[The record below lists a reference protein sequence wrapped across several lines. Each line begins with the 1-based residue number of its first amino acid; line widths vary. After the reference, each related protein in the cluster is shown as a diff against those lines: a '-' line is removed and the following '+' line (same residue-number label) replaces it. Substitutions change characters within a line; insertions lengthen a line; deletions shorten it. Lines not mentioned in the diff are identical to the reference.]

1 MKDQKDMMVVCF
13 NNDYKRSVL
22 AIMNTLVSNLPS
34 PDRDTM
40 GLEDYRKVLRNTIVD
55 LMEYNKDIDKDSRIY
70 KLVKKYI
77 YSLLYTNISF
87 RTDGKTIWSMQIHNV
102 YSVNNLSYDEITV
115 SCTISA
121 NVDKNT
127 NLLKNIRVS
136 PHIKVSYND
145 LGFMYE
151 IPGLCISS
159 EDCSFEICNFYG
171 LYNDFEFNMKK
182 VIINDKNL
190 SNSISN
196 LTGDIETFIEDMA
209 MLLTLFYM
217 KSVVSIKDYP
227 KFLKISNTIKEED
240 KKPKNDDILE
250 YINHSIFDINKNL
263 YLIGDKNKRL
273 LRSTI
278 KRINKIIEEICEE
291 NKISTK

>member
-1 MKDQKDMMVVCF
+1 MDKNEMVYF
-13 NNDYKRSVL
+13 DNDYKRSVI

-40 GLEDYRKVLRNTIVD
+40 GLEDYRKALRNTIVD

-70 KLVKKYI
+70 KLVKRYL
-77 YSLLYTNISF
+77 YALLYTNISF
-87 RTDGKTIWSMQIHNV
+87 KTDGKTIWSMHIHNV
-102 YSVNNLSYDEITV
+102 YSSYDEITIP
-115 SCTISA
+115 CTISA

-127 NLLKNIRVS
+127 SLLKNIHVS
-136 PHIKVSYND
+136 PFIKVSYND
-145 LGFMYE
+145 LGFIYE
-151 IPGLCISS
+151 IPGLYISS
-159 EDCSFEICNFYG
+159 EDCSFEICNFYR

-182 VIINDKNL
+182 VIINNKNF
-190 SNSISN
+190 SHTISN
-196 LTGDIETFIEDMA
+196 LTVDIETFIEDMA

-217 KSVVSIKDYP
+217 KSIVSVKDYS
-227 KFLKISNTIKEED
+227 KFLKISNNIKEED
-240 KKPKNDDILE
+240 KKPKNDNDNIVE
-250 YINHSIFDINKNL
+250 YINQSIFDINKNL
-263 YLIGDKNKRL
+263 YRIGDKNKRL

>member
-1 MKDQKDMMVVCF
+1 MDKNEMVYF
-13 NNDYKRSVL
+13 DNDYKRSVI

-40 GLEDYRKVLRNTIVD
+40 GLDDYRKALRNTIVD

-70 KLVKKYI
+70 KLVKRYL
-77 YSLLYTNISF
+77 YALLYTNISF
-87 RTDGKTIWSMQIHNV
+87 KTDGKTIWSMHIHNV
-102 YSVNNLSYDEITV
+102 YSSYDEITIP
-115 SCTISA
+115 CTISA
-121 NVDKNT
+121 NVDKST
-127 NLLKNIRVS
+127 SLLKNIHVS
-136 PHIKVSYND
+136 PYIKVSYND
-145 LGFMYE
+145 LGFIYE

-159 EDCSFEICNFYG
+159 EDCSFEICNFYR

-182 VIINDKNL
+182 VIINNKNF
-190 SNSISN
+190 SHTISN
-196 LTGDIETFIEDMA
+196 LTGDIETFAQDMA

-217 KSVVSIKDYP
+217 KSVVSIKDYS

-240 KKPKNDDILE
+240 KKPKNDNDNIVE
-250 YINHSIFDINKNL
+250 YINQSIFDINKNL
-263 YLIGDKNKRL
+263 YRIGDKNKRL

>member
-1 MKDQKDMMVVCF
+1 MRDQKDMMVVCF

-40 GLEDYRKVLRNTIVD
+40 GLEDYRKALRNTIVD

-70 KLVKKYI
+70 KLVKRYL
-77 YSLLYTNISF
+77 YALLYTNISF
-87 RTDGKTIWSMQIHNV
+87 KTDGKTIWSMHIHNV
-102 YSVNNLSYDEITV
+102 YSSYDEITIP
-115 SCTISA
+115 CTISA
-121 NVDKNT
+121 NVDKST
-127 NLLKNIRVS
+127 SLLKNIHVS
-136 PHIKVSYND
+136 PYIKVSYND

-159 EDCSFEICNFYG
+159 EDCSFEICNFYR

-182 VIINDKNL
+182 VIINNKNF
-190 SNSISN
+190 SHTISN
-196 LTGDIETFIEDMA
+196 LTGDIEAFIEDIA
-209 MLLTLFYM
+209 MILTLFYM
-217 KSVVSIKDYP
+217 KSVVSIKDYS
-227 KFLKISNTIKEED
+227 KFLKMPNTIKEED

>member
-1 MKDQKDMMVVCF
+1 MDKNEMVYF
-13 NNDYKRSVL
+13 DNDYKRSVI

-40 GLEDYRKVLRNTIVD
+40 GLEDYRKALRNTIVD

-70 KLVKKYI
+70 KLVKRYL
-77 YSLLYTNISF
+77 YALLYTNISF
-87 RTDGKTIWSMQIHNV
+87 KTDGKTIWSMHIHNV
-102 YSVNNLSYDEITV
+102 YSSYDEITIP
-115 SCTISA
+115 CTISA
-121 NVDKNT
+121 NVDKST
-127 NLLKNIRVS
+127 SLLKNIHVS
-136 PHIKVSYND
+136 PFIKVSYND
-145 LGFMYE
+145 LGFIYE

-159 EDCSFEICNFYG
+159 EDCSFEICNFYR

-182 VIINDKNL
+182 VIINNKNF
-190 SNSISN
+190 SHTISN
-196 LTGDIETFIEDMA
+196 LTGDIETFAQDMA

-217 KSVVSIKDYP
+217 KSVVSIKDYS

-240 KKPKNDDILE
+240 KKPKNDNDNIVE
-250 YINHSIFDINKNL
+250 YINQSIFDINKNL
-263 YLIGDKNKRL
+263 YRIGDKNKRL

>member
-1 MKDQKDMMVVCF
+1 MDKNEMVYF
-13 NNDYKRSVL
+13 DNDYKRSVI
-22 AIMNTLVSNLPS
+22 AIMNTLVSNLPT
-34 PDRDTM
+34 PDRSIMSLD
-40 GLEDYRKVLRNTIVD
+40 DYRKALRNTIVD

-70 KLVKKYI
+70 KLVKRYL
-77 YSLLYTNISF
+77 YALLYTNISF
-87 RTDGKTIWSMQIHNV
+87 KTDGKTIWSMHIHNV
-102 YSVNNLSYDEITV
+102 YSSYDEITIP
-115 SCTISA
+115 CTISA
-121 NVDKNT
+121 NVDKST
-127 NLLKNIRVS
+127 SLLKNIHVS
-136 PHIKVSYND
+136 PFIKVSYND
-145 LGFMYE
+145 LGFIYE

-159 EDCSFEICNFYG
+159 EDCSFEICNFYR

-182 VIINDKNL
+182 VIINNKNF
-190 SNSISN
+190 SHTISN

-217 KSVVSIKDYP
+217 KSVVSIKDYS
-227 KFLKISNTIKEED
+227 KFLKMPNTIKEED

>member
-1 MKDQKDMMVVCF
+1 MDKNEMVYF
-13 NNDYKRSVL
+13 DNDYKRSVIS
-22 AIMNTLVSNLPS
+22 IMNTLVSNLPS

-40 GLEDYRKVLRNTIVD
+40 GLEDYRKALRNTIVD
-55 LMEYNKDIDKDSRIY
+55 IMEYNKDIDKDSRIY
-70 KLVKKYI
+70 KLVKRYL
-77 YSLLYTNISF
+77 YALLYTNISF
-87 RTDGKTIWSMQIHNV
+87 KTDGKTIWSMHIHNV
-102 YSVNNLSYDEITV
+102 YSSYDEITIP
-115 SCTISA
+115 CTISA
-121 NVDKNT
+121 NVDKST
-127 NLLKNIRVS
+127 SLLKNIHVS
-136 PHIKVSYND
+136 PFIKVSYND
-145 LGFMYE
+145 LGFIYE

-159 EDCSFEICNFYG
+159 EDCSFEICNFYR

-182 VIINDKNL
+182 VIINNKNF
-190 SNSISN
+190 SHTISN

-217 KSVVSIKDYP
+217 KSVVSIKDYS

-240 KKPKNDDILE
+240 KKPKNDNDNIVE
-250 YINHSIFDINKNL
+250 YINQSIFDINKNL
-263 YLIGDKNKRL
+263 YRIGDKNKRL

>member
-1 MKDQKDMMVVCF
+1 MDKNEMVYF
-13 NNDYKRSVL
+13 DNDYKRSVI

-40 GLEDYRKVLRNTIVD
+40 GLEDYRKALRNTIVD

-70 KLVKKYI
+70 KLVKKYL
-77 YSLLYTNISF
+77 YTLLYTNISF
-87 RTDGKTIWSMQIHNV
+87 KTDGKTIWSMHIHNV
-102 YSVNNLSYDEITV
+102 YSSYDEITIP
-115 SCTISA
+115 CTISA
-121 NVDKNT
+121 NVDKST
-127 NLLKNIRVS
+127 SLLKNIHVS
-136 PHIKVSYND
+136 PFIKVFYND
-145 LGFMYE
+145 LGFIYE

-159 EDCSFEICNFYG
+159 EDCSFEICNFYR
-171 LYNDFEFNMKK
+171 LYNDFEFNIKK
-182 VIINDKNL
+182 VIINNKNF
-190 SNSISN
+190 SHTISN
-196 LTGDIETFIEDMA
+196 LTGDIETFAQDMA

-217 KSVVSIKDYP
+217 KSVVSIKDYS

-240 KKPKNDDILE
+240 KKPKNDNDNIVE
-250 YINHSIFDINKNL
+250 YINQSIFDINKNL
-263 YLIGDKNKRL
+263 YRIGDKNKRL

>member
-1 MKDQKDMMVVCF
+1 MRDHKDMMVVCF

-40 GLEDYRKVLRNTIVD
+40 GLEDYRKALRNTIVD

-121 NVDKNT
+121 NVDKST
-127 NLLKNIRVS
+127 SLLKNIHVS
-136 PHIKVSYND
+136 PYIKVSYND
-145 LGFMYE
+145 LESVYE
-151 IPGLCISS
+151 IPGLVISS

-190 SNSISN
+190 SHSISN

-217 KSVVSIKDYP
+217 KSVVSIKDYS
-227 KFLKISNTIKEED
+227 KFLKIPNTIKEED
-240 KKPKNDDILE
+240 KKPKNDDIVE

-291 NKISTK
+291 NKIYTK

>member
-1 MKDQKDMMVVCF
+1 MDKNEMVYF
-13 NNDYKRSVL
+13 DNDYKKSVI

-40 GLEDYRKVLRNTIVD
+40 GLEDYRKALRNTIVD

-70 KLVKKYI
+70 KLVKRYL
-77 YSLLYTNISF
+77 YALLYTNISF
-87 RTDGKTIWSMQIHNV
+87 KTDGKTIWSMHIHNV
-102 YSVNNLSYDEITV
+102 YSSYDEITIP
-115 SCTISA
+115 CTISA
-121 NVDKNT
+121 NVDKST
-127 NLLKNIRVS
+127 SLLKNIHVS
-136 PHIKVSYND
+136 PFIKVSYND
-145 LGFMYE
+145 LGFIYE

-159 EDCSFEICNFYG
+159 EDCSFEICNFYR

-182 VIINDKNL
+182 VIINNKNF
-190 SNSISN
+190 SHTISN
-196 LTGDIETFIEDMA
+196 LTGDIETFAQDMA

-217 KSVVSIKDYP
+217 KSVVSVKDYS
-227 KFLKISNTIKEED
+227 KFLKMSNTIKEED
-240 KKPKNDDILE
+240 KKPKNDNDNIVE
-250 YINHSIFDINKNL
+250 YINQSIYDINKNL
-263 YLIGDKNKRL
+263 YRIGDKNKRL

>member
-1 MKDQKDMMVVCF
+1 MNKNEMVYF
-13 NNDYKRSVL
+13 DNDYKRSVI

-34 PDRDTM
+34 PDRSIM
-40 GLEDYRKVLRNTIVD
+40 GLDDYRKALRNTIVD

-70 KLVKKYI
+70 KLVKRYL
-77 YSLLYTNISF
+77 YALLYTNISF
-87 RTDGKTIWSMQIHNV
+87 KTDGKNIWSMHIHNV
-102 YSVNNLSYDEITV
+102 YSSYDEITIP
-115 SCTISA
+115 CTISA
-121 NVDKNT
+121 NVDKST
-127 NLLKNIRVS
+127 SLLKNIHVS
-136 PHIKVSYND
+136 PFIKVSYND

-182 VIINDKNL
+182 VIINNKNF
-190 SNSISN
+190 SHTISN
-196 LTGDIETFIEDMA
+196 LTGDIETFAQDMA

-217 KSVVSIKDYP
+217 KSVVSIKDYS
-227 KFLKISNTIKEED
+227 KFLKISNTIEEED
-240 KKPKNDDILE
+240 KKPKNDNDNIVE
-250 YINHSIFDINKNL
+250 YINQSIFDINKNL
-263 YLIGDKNKRL
+263 YRIGDKNKRL

>member
-1 MKDQKDMMVVCF
+1 MDKNEMVYF
-13 NNDYKRSVL
+13 DNDYKRSVI

-34 PDRDTM
+34 PDRSIM
-40 GLEDYRKVLRNTIVD
+40 GLDDYRKALRNTIVD

-70 KLVKKYI
+70 KLVKRYL
-77 YSLLYTNISF
+77 YALLYTNISF
-87 RTDGKTIWSMQIHNV
+87 KTDGKTIWSMHIHNV
-102 YSVNNLSYDEITV
+102 YSSYDEITIP
-115 SCTISA
+115 CTISA
-121 NVDKNT
+121 NVDKST
-127 NLLKNIRVS
+127 SLLKNIHVS
-136 PHIKVSYND
+136 PFIKVSYND
-145 LGFMYE
+145 LGFIYE

-159 EDCSFEICNFYG
+159 EDCSFEICNFYR

-182 VIINDKNL
+182 VIINNKNF
-190 SNSISN
+190 SHTISN

-217 KSVVSIKDYP
+217 KSVVSIKDYS
-227 KFLKISNTIKEED
+227 KFLKMPNTIKEED
-240 KKPKNDDILE
+240 KKPKNDNDNIVE
-250 YINHSIFDINKNL
+250 YINQSIYDINKNL
-263 YLIGDKNKRL
+263 YRIGDKNKRL

>member
-1 MKDQKDMMVVCF
+1 MDKNEMVYF
-13 NNDYKRSVL
+13 DNDYKRSVI

-40 GLEDYRKVLRNTIVD
+40 GLEDYRKALRNTIID

-70 KLVKKYI
+70 KLVKRYL
-77 YSLLYTNISF
+77 YALLYTNISF
-87 RTDGKTIWSMQIHNV
+87 KTDGKTIWSMYIHNV
-102 YSVNNLSYDEITV
+102 YSSYDEITIP
-115 SCTISA
+115 CTISA
-121 NVDKNT
+121 NVDKST
-127 NLLKNIRVS
+127 SLLKNIHVS
-136 PHIKVSYND
+136 PYIKVSYND
-145 LGFMYE
+145 LGFIYE

-159 EDCSFEICNFYG
+159 EDCSFEICNFYR

-182 VIINDKNL
+182 VIINNKNF
-190 SNSISN
+190 SHTISN
-196 LTGDIETFIEDMA
+196 LTGDIETFAQDMA

-217 KSVVSIKDYP
+217 KSVVSVKDYS
-227 KFLKISNTIKEED
+227 KFLKMSNTIKEED
-240 KKPKNDDILE
+240 KKPKNDNDNIVE
-250 YINHSIFDINKNL
+250 YINQSIFDINKNL
-263 YLIGDKNKRL
+263 YRIGDKNKRL

>member
-1 MKDQKDMMVVCF
+1 MDKNEMVYF
-13 NNDYKRSVL
+13 DNDYKRSVI

-40 GLEDYRKVLRNTIVD
+40 GLEDYRKALRNTIVD

-70 KLVKKYI
+70 KLVKRYL
-77 YSLLYTNISF
+77 YALLYTNISF
-87 RTDGKTIWSMQIHNV
+87 KTDGKTIWSMHIHNV
-102 YSVNNLSYDEITV
+102 YSSYDEITIP
-115 SCTISA
+115 CTISA
-121 NVDKNT
+121 NVDKST
-127 NLLKNIRVS
+127 SLLKNIHVS
-136 PHIKVSYND
+136 PFIKVSYND
-145 LGFMYE
+145 LGFIYE

-159 EDCSFEICNFYG
+159 EDCSFEICNFYR

-182 VIINDKNL
+182 VIINNKNF
-190 SNSISN
+190 SHTISN

-217 KSVVSIKDYP
+217 KSVVSIKDYS

-240 KKPKNDDILE
+240 KKPKNDNDNIVE
-250 YINHSIFDINKNL
+250 YINQSIYDINKNL
-263 YLIGDKNKRL
+263 YRIGDKNKRL

>member
-1 MKDQKDMMVVCF
+1 MDKNEMVYF
-13 NNDYKRSVL
+13 DNDYKRSVI

-40 GLEDYRKVLRNTIVD
+40 GLEDYRKALRNTIVD

-70 KLVKKYI
+70 KLVKRYL
-77 YSLLYTNISF
+77 YALLYTNISF
-87 RTDGKTIWSMQIHNV
+87 KTDGKTIWSMHIHNV
-102 YSVNNLSYDEITV
+102 YSSYDEITIP
-115 SCTISA
+115 CTISA
-121 NVDKNT
+121 NVDKST
-127 NLLKNIRVS
+127 SLLKNIHVS
-136 PHIKVSYND
+136 PYIKVSYND
-145 LGFMYE
+145 LGFIYE

-159 EDCSFEICNFYG
+159 EDCSFEICNFYR

-182 VIINDKNL
+182 VIINNKNF
-190 SNSISN
+190 SHTISN
-196 LTGDIETFIEDMA
+196 LTGDIETFAQDMA

-217 KSVVSIKDYP
+217 KSVVSIKDYS

-240 KKPKNDDILE
+240 KKPKNDNDNIVE
-250 YINHSIFDINKNL
+250 YINQAIFDINKNL
-263 YLIGDKNKRL
+263 YRIGDKNKRL

>member
-1 MKDQKDMMVVCF
+1 MDKNEMVYF
-13 NNDYKRSVL
+13 DNDYKRSVI
-22 AIMNTLVSNLPS
+22 AIMNTLISNLPS

-40 GLEDYRKVLRNTIVD
+40 GLEDYRKALRNTIID

-70 KLVKKYI
+70 KLVKRYL
-77 YSLLYTNISF
+77 YALLYTNISF
-87 RTDGKTIWSMQIHNV
+87 KTDGKAIWSMHIHNV
-102 YSVNNLSYDEITV
+102 YSSYDEITIP
-115 SCTISA
+115 CTISA
-121 NVDKNT
+121 NVDKST
-127 NLLKNIRVS
+127 SLLKNIHVS
-136 PHIKVSYND
+136 PYIKVSYND
-145 LGFMYE
+145 LGFIYE

-190 SNSISN
+190 SHSISN

-217 KSVVSIKDYP
+217 KSVVSIKDYS
-227 KFLKISNTIKEED
+227 KFLKMPSTIKEED

>member
-1 MKDQKDMMVVCF
+1 MRDQKDMMVVCF

-40 GLEDYRKVLRNTIVD
+40 GLEDYRKALRNTIID
-55 LMEYNKDIDKDSRIY
+55 LMEYNKDINKDSRIY

-87 RTDGKTIWSMQIHNV
+87 RTDGKAIWSMQIHNV

-115 SCTISA
+115 SCIISA
-121 NVDKNT
+121 NIDKST
-127 NLLKNIRVS
+127 NLLKNIHVS
-136 PHIKVSYND
+136 PSIKVSYND
-145 LGFMYE
+145 LESVYE
-151 IPGLCISS
+151 IPGLVISS

-190 SNSISN
+190 SHSISN
-196 LTGDIETFIEDMA
+196 LTGDIETFAEDMA

-227 KFLKISNTIKEED
+227 KFLKMPNTIEED
-240 KKPKNDDILE
+240 KKPENDDILE